1 MNDNSLWS
9 RIWMIWKREFRNL
22 TSRPLYLFG
31 MVIAPLFTVFF
42 FLTLMGDGLPTGLPI
57 AVVDLDNSTT
67 SRKLVRQLDAFKQTE
82 VVMRAC
88 NFSEAR
94 QAMQEGKV
102 YGIYLIPKDMGKDV
116 MANRQPKVSF
126 YLNNSY
132 LVAGSLLYRDLKTI
146 SVLGSAAVG
155 REFRKAKGQSE
166 RQAMID
172 LQPIAVDA
180 HLLGNPL
187 ANYSVYLCNTILPG
201 VYNILIMLLTIYA
214 MGSELKKNTSHSL
227 LRISQGN
234 LFLGLLSKLAPHAL
248 IYFLVIT
255 AIDVILYCYLGY
267 PCKSGLLSML
277 AASYMLVLAS
287 MAMSIFLFGLF
298 PVMRLSMSCASLI
311 SVVSLSISGFS
322 FPVTEMHYLMKTWS
336 NVFPLRHFFLIYVDQ
351 ALSGLG
357 FAYTWPSYLALTLFL
372 FLPLFVMPRLKMI
385 YENFKYV
392 P

>member
-1 MNDNSLWS
+1 MDKKIFS
-9 RIWMIWKREFRNL
+9 RILMIWKREFKNL

-42 FLTLMGDGLPTGLPI
+42 FITLMGEGLPSELPI
-57 AVVDLDNSTT
+57 AVVDQDNSTI
-67 SRKLVRQLDAFKQTE
+67 SRKLVRQLDAFKQTD
-82 VVMRAC
+82 VVLKAS

-102 YGIYLIPKDMGKDV
+102 YGIYLIPKDMSKDV

-126 YLNNSY
+126 YLNNTY
-132 LVAGSLLYRDLKTI
+132 LVAGSLLYRDMKMI

-172 LQPIAVDA
+172 LQPIAIDA

-187 ANYSVYLCNTILPG
+187 VDYSVYLCNTILPG
-201 VYNILIMLLTIYA
+201 VYGILIMLLTIYA
-214 MGSELKKNTSHSL
+214 MGSEMKMKTQQSL
-227 LRISQGN
+227 VRISNGN
-234 LFLGLLSKLAPHAL
+234 LFVGVLAKLAPHAL
-248 IYFLVIT
+248 IYFIVIT
-255 AIDVILYCYLGY
+255 AIDVILYGYLNF
-267 PCKSGLLSML
+267 PCKSGLFSML
-277 AASYMLVLAS
+277 MASYMYVLAS
-287 MAMSIFLFGLF
+287 MSMAIFFFGLF
-298 PVMRLSMSCASLI
+298 PVMRLSMSCASLV

-322 FPVTEMHYLMKTWS
+322 FPVTEMHYLLKTWA
-336 NVFPLRHFFLIYVDQ
+336 NIFPLRHFFLIYVDQ

-357 FAYTWPSYLALTLFL
+357 FAYTWSEYLALALFL
-372 FLPLFVMPRLKMI
+372 FLPLCVMPRLKRI
-385 YENFKYV
+385 YESFEYV